1 MVLANAAAGIYV
13 GAKAS
18 TLREGLAIAAEAL
31 DSGRALGRLVDL
43 IRATGGDPSRVEA
56 NGYA

>member
-1 MVLANAAAGIYV
+1 V
-13 GAKAS
+13 GAKAP

-56 NGYA
+56 HGYA